1 MEKGLEIGI
10 MLVLIGLIFKIGGV
24 PFHWWLPDVY
34 TGSPTIITGYFAI
47 VPKIGVL
54 SAISMILWGV
64 LGNEETNISKLLLGV
79 SVLSIIVGTL
89 GGLNQSIMKR
99 LLAYSSIANIG
110 YIMVGF
116 LDIKVMWL
124 YMIIYMITSIMMF
137 TIILGVYKKL
147 DRRPMKYIIEWYGW
161 GRQERIVVI
170 SMSLGLLSL
179 GGIPPLGGFLG
190 KWMLFTTA
198 VKEELYLWAWIG
210 IIGSIIGIVY
220 YLRIITKMYFFDTK
234 SSILENILNP
244 VMKIDRVKS
253 LILGTTLY
261 LILIILWN
269 PLPLLLI
276 CEEIRL

>member
-1 MEKGLEIGI
+1 
-10 MLVLIGLIFKIGGV
+10 
-24 PFHWWLPDVY
+24 
-34 TGSPTIITGYFAI
+34 
-47 VPKIGVL
+47 
-54 SAISMILWGV
+54 
-64 LGNEETNISKLLLGV
+64 
-79 SVLSIIVGTL
+79 
-89 GGLNQSIMKR
+89 
-99 LLAYSSIANIG
+99 
-110 YIMVGF
+110 
-116 LDIKVMWL
+116 
-124 YMIIYMITSIMMF
+124 MF